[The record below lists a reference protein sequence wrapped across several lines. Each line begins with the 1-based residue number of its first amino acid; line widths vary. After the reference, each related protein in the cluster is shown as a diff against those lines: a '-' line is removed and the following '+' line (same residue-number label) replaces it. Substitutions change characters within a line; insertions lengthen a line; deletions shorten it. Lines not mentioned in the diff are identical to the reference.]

1 MFNNKKK
8 IVQWK
13 NYQWKNYMRWRGK
26 FLLNLL
32 HTLCNTSFK
41 FCIHSNIEQKKTP
54 NGENCHID
62 NRQMLFLNF
71 LLQEKKEGAKQK
83 QFSAVCLKRKEET
96 PKKQTDIQT
105 DGETYSWTWTQTLL
119 LCLLLL
125 WFRFQFCQTG
135 SRVAWET

>member
-41 FCIHSNIEQKKTP
+41 FCIHSNIEQKK
-54 NGENCHID
+54 
-62 NRQMLFLNF
+62 RQTGKTVTLTIGKCCFWIF
-71 LLQEKKEGAKQK
+71 YYKKKKEGAKQK

-105 DGETYSWTWTQTLL
+105 DGETYSWTQTLL